1 MRFRHTSTGI
11 RQETTKDSITLIR
24 LGPDH
29 PPITK
34 TVGGTVPVTIS
45 GSPHISISAD
55 GHYGFV
61 AYHSYRW
68 VPGLPGERP
77 LPADHKPN
85 VLTVIDLQADDLRVV
100 DQVKFSE
107 APWMVDLHPDG
118 DKAIV
123 GVGAA
128 FHIYSVEKGRAR
140 LVGKAKA
147 PGLIYSFDVSPRG
160 DRILT
165 VTVKFNGWFSNPQLH
180 LFSLQ
185 GTEIKH
191 LQRIEALKGLAPM
204 DRLFSPRIS
213 PDGKRAIV
221 LQDWGTASK
230 GTLDDVLIV
239 DLDRK
244 TPAVTE
250 CVRQVGDG
258 LESLAIHPSGRF
270 AVVSCLERTLEVVM
284 PSRLAVIDLTARPAR
299 LLSHIPIETS
309 PEGIDFTP
317 DGKRL
322 FVGTTGAS
330 QIAVFDVEGFELRRS
345 PFVLPTGQSHAA
357 LAIWAEK
364 GGENHKTPGNTKTL
378 SERRLP

>member
-1 MRFRHTSTGI
+1 
-11 RQETTKDSITLIR
+11 
-24 LGPDH
+24 
-29 PPITK
+29 
-34 TVGGTVPVTIS
+34 
-45 GSPHISISAD
+45 
-55 GHYGFV
+55 
-61 AYHSYRW
+61 
-68 VPGLPGERP
+68 
-77 LPADHKPN
+77 
-85 VLTVIDLQADDLRVV
+85 
-100 DQVKFSE
+100 
-107 APWMVDLHPDG
+107 
-118 DKAIV
+118 
-123 GVGAA
+123 
-128 FHIYSVEKGRAR
+128 
-140 LVGKAKA
+140 
-147 PGLIYSFDVSPRG
+147 
-160 DRILT
+160 
-165 VTVKFNGWFSNPQLH
+165 
-180 LFSLQ
+180 
-185 GTEIKH
+185 
-191 LQRIEALKGLAPM
+191 M

-357 LAIWAEK
+357 LAIWTEK
-364 GGENHKTPGNTKTL
+364 GARKP
-378 SERRLP
+378 